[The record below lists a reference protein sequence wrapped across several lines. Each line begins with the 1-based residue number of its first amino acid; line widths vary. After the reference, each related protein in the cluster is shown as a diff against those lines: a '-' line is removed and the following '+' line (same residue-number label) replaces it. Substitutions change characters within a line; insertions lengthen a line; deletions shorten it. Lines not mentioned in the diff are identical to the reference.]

1 MKKDLMEKEKRKI
14 KIEMGF
20 DQIQDL
26 KNEPEVKVLWEGISE
41 GTFGLMCGVAK
52 TGKTTFA
59 ENLAI
64 SLSVGRTE
72 YFGKKMNG
80 VPRKVLFVN
89 MEESWKIRGRRN
101 TKQLNEL
108 SVAEL
113 DLYREN
119 YMTVP
124 KDFPEFL
131 NNEND
136 WEYLRDYIAEANP
149 DVIFIDS
156 LTHMFSGEIEK
167 SANCVNFVQKFK
179 KYVTCF
185 GKTVIVIHHNVKGN
199 DKPIDQNNVAGSRVI
214 LQSFQFAYGFA
225 NIPMGGKYMCPLNN
239 KEFGIDTTEAILYD
253 IKEDG
258 WIVVTGEKC
267 NKYKL
272 YKDSYK
278 SDGRTDSTN
287 TDLIYNY
294 IESRSSQ
301 VSQASSKGG
310 STTTRMLMSEFVEN
324 DSRSMS
330 KDTLHKGLLKLEKES
345 KIKRE
350 KKGVYILNSKVE
362 DERNDKK

>member
-41 GTFGLMCGVAK
+41 GTFGLLCGVAK

-225 NIPMGGKYMCPLNN
+225 NIPMGG
-239 KEFGIDTTEAILYD
+239 
-253 IKEDG
+253 
-258 WIVVTGEKC
+258 IVATGEKC

-294 IESRSSQ
+294 IESISSQ
-301 VSQASSKGG
+301 VSQPSLSGNR
-310 STTTRMLMSEFVEN
+310 TTTKMLMSEFVEN
-324 DSRSMS
+324 DSRTMS

-362 DERNDKK
+362 DERNDTK